1 MIDKN
6 KLIAYAQQNPEIA
19 RGVDMAEA
27 RISNM
32 PGVTPEI
39 IGQMVKTLEYVL
51 ENPQEYPRVRDQA
64 IQAGFASE
72 EDLPPEFDE
81 ILIISLLVMFYELEQ
96 RQSQGRY
103 ARGGLAQIADRL
115 SAAGR
120 GGDTMLAHIN
130 PREAE
135 MLSRMGGGG
144 TINPTTGLVEF
155 KGGIGKIIAAVVP
168 IAIGIFAPAL
178 LPAMGGFLSGGA
190 LTGTAAGMLG
200 GAALGGASSALTG
213 GNVLTGALGG
223 ALGQGA
229 GSALG
234 GTVNSA
240 LGTSL
245 SQGTQNVIGSSL
257 IGGAQS
263 ALSGKGFAQGA
274 AAGALGGYAGG
285 ALSNAASGVGGAL
298 GSGLQTAGTQ
308 FGNALTMGA
317 TPKQAAI
324 TGGLSGLAAG
334 MSYQN
339 PTYSLSSGS
348 GENMGLKQTPSDM
361 AVEGL
366 KADSFNSAAMPEM
379 GLSTN
384 YNLSGPDTTSFKG
397 DTFAADYSLVPQSN
411 AMGAASA
418 QPELG
423 TGLQVSP
430 LNTIA
435 AQAPAAPA
443 SSSGTANKGFS
454 LGNAAA
460 MLPLLN
466 LFNSAETPEQIQ
478 QVTAGMTPEQQ
489 EYFNRPMRTWNW
501 DTIGAAAKMQGLP
514 MGSYVARNW
523 DKMSGGVYDNPEE
536 QTPAMPAMARGG
548 ALSRV
553 AYMLAGGGTGRSD
566 SIDAKLSDGEY
577 VMDAETVALLGD
589 GSAGAGA
596 RRLDEMRAKIRQHK
610 GKSMARGKFSAN
622 AKSPLSYIK
631 EAR

>member
-1 MIDKN
+1 
-6 KLIAYAQQNPEIA
+6 
-19 RGVDMAEA
+19 
-27 RISNM
+27 
-32 PGVTPEI
+32 
-39 IGQMVKTLEYVL
+39 
-51 ENPQEYPRVRDQA
+51 
-64 IQAGFASE
+64 
-72 EDLPPEFDE
+72 
-81 ILIISLLVMFYELEQ
+81 
-96 RQSQGRY
+96 
-103 ARGGLAQIADRL
+103 
-115 SAAGR
+115 
-120 GGDTMLAHIN
+120 
-130 PREAE
+130 
-135 MLSRMGGGG
+135 
-144 TINPTTGLVEF
+144 
-155 KGGIGKIIAAVVP
+155 
-168 IAIGIFAPAL
+168 
-178 LPAMGGFLSGGA
+178 
-190 LTGTAAGMLG
+190 
-200 GAALGGASSALTG
+200 
-213 GNVLTGALGG
+213 
-223 ALGQGA
+223 
-229 GSALG
+229 
-234 GTVNSA
+234 
-240 LGTSL
+240 
-245 SQGTQNVIGSSL
+245 
-257 IGGAQS
+257 
-263 ALSGKGFAQGA
+263 
-274 AAGALGGYAGG
+274 
-285 ALSNAASGVGGAL
+285 
-298 GSGLQTAGTQ
+298 
-308 FGNALTMGA
+308 MGA

-460 MLPLLN
+460 MLPLLS
-466 LFNSAETPEQIQ
+466 LFNGAETPEQIQ
-478 QVTAGMTPEQQ
+478 QVMAGMTPEQQ

-514 MGSYVARNW
+514 VGSYVARNW
-523 DKMSGGVYDNPEE
+523 DKMSGGMYDNPEE

-553 AYMLAGGGTGRSD
+553 AYMVAGGGTGRSD